1 MPPTQRGQA
10 TPVLGE
16 RGGSTERGQA
26 SPVLRERGGS
36 TERGQA
42 TILMLGAI
50 AALLTL
56 AIVLASF
63 GQALAARGRTQ
74 RAADL
79 AAMSGARAMRDAYPR
94 LFEPPFVGPGVP
106 NPRHLDVGRYL
117 ALARTAALAGARR
130 NGLVIQPGDVRF
142 PDAHSFAPARVAVDI
157 RDRTPVGIAAGR
169 ERTRRRVTVRARA
182 EAGLTGADGGPPA
195 FLGGDGEYRGP
206 LAYRQGK
213 PMRPDV
219 ARAFDRMERA
229 AAGDGVHLIVV
240 SGFRSNAEQ
249 AALFARHPDPRW
261 VAPPG
266 KSLHRLGTELDLGPS
281 SAYGWL
287 AANATRFGFVQRY
300 SWEPWHYGY
309 TRSPGTAS
317 VGFGTRGGDGRA
329 SAVLQSF
336 VPARFAPAITRAAQR
351 WGVSATLLAAQLYAE
366 SNFNPFAVSG
376 AGARGIAQ
384 FMPGTAASVGLSDPF
399 DPAASIDAQGHL
411 MHDLLARFASVPLAL
426 AAYNAGPGAVAACGC
441 VPAIA
446 ETQAYVARI
455 LGLLGGAGDVTGA
468 RLEVRLLK

>member
-1 MPPTQRGQA
+1 MPS
-10 TPVLGE
+10 
-16 RGGSTERGQA
+16 GSALTRPAPRARRPSRPAGA
-26 SPVLRERGGS
+26 AP
-36 TERGQA
+36 GQA

-56 AIVLASF
+56 ALVLASF
-63 GQALAARGRTQ
+63 GQALGARGRVQ
-74 RAADL
+74 RVADL
-79 AAMSGARAMRDAYPR
+79 AAMSGARAMRDSYAR
-94 LFEPPFVGPGVP
+94 LFEPPFIAPGVP

-117 ALARTAALAGARR
+117 ALARAAAGAGARR
-130 NGLVIQPGDVRF
+130 NGLGVRAGDVTF
-142 PDAHSFAPARVAVDI
+142 PDGRSFAPTRIAVTI
-157 RDRTPVGIAAGR
+157 TDRAAVGIDGAHRGAR
-169 ERTRRRVTVRARA
+169 SRVGVRARA
-182 EAGLTGADGGPPA
+182 EAGLTGAGGAPPA
-195 FLGGDGEYRGP
+195 FAGGDGEYRGP

-229 AAGDGVHLIVV
+229 AAADGVHLIVV

-249 AALFARHPDPRW
+249 AALFARHPDPKW

-287 AANATRFGFVQRY
+287 AANAGRFGFVQRY

-309 TRSPGTAS
+309 TRNPGTAS
-317 VGFGTRGGDGRA
+317 VGFGARGGDGRA
-329 SAVLQSF
+329 TAALQSF

-376 AGARGIAQ
+376 AGAQGIAQ
-384 FMPGTAASVGLSDPF
+384 FMPGTAASLGLRDPF
-399 DPAASIDAQGHL
+399 DASASIDAQAHL
-411 MHDLLARFASVPLAL
+411 MHDLLARFASLPLAL

-441 VPAIA
+441 VPGIP

-455 LGLLGGAGDVTGA
+455 LGLLGGAGELVGLG
-468 RLEVRLLK
+468 LEVRLLK